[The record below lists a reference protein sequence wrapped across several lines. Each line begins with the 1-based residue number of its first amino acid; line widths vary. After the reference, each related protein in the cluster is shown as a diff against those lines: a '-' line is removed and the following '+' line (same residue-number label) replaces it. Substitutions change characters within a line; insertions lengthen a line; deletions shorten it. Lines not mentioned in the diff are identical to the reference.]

1 MYIGSTLHASYLHVN
16 TPSSSSTSQESS
28 SKNSDEKTKKTSET
42 ANTLSSS
49 DQALV
54 LKLQAIDT
62 KVHAHENAHIA
73 AGGGVIQGGAVYTY
87 QKAPDNRLYA
97 VAGEVGIDTSEGN
110 NPEETITKMQT
121 VKAAALAPMDPS
133 STDYQV
139 ASTASML
146 EMQARLELSRLKQA
160 ELLSKPK
167 ESYTAA
173 NNEENEPL
181 FSNYA

>member
-1 MYIGSTLHASYLHVN
+1 MYIGSTLHASYLHVT
-16 TPSSSSTSQESS
+16 TPSSTNTTQESS
-28 SKNSDEKTKKTSET
+28 SKNSDEKTKKNTET
-42 ANTLSSS
+42 TTTLSSS
-49 DQALV
+49 EQALISR
-54 LKLQAIDT
+54 LQSIDT

-73 AGGGVIQGGAVYTY
+73 AGGGIIRSGANYTY
-87 QKAPDNRLYA
+87 EKAPDNKLYA

-110 NPEETITKMQT
+110 TPEETITKMQT

-146 EMQARLELSRLKQA
+146 EMQARLQLSRLKQA
-160 ELLSKPK
+160 ELLSNPK
-167 ESYTAA
+167 ESYSAA